1 MASTNKTTHLRLN
14 QWIASDPVLRV
25 DFNADNSKID
35 AEVNARALVRLKS
48 YTISSPTAVFPI
60 NLSSFDLA
68 DYVEVQLFFYPV
80 TSSTSASGGAMT
92 SLGYNG
98 GGTKKDLARM
108 SADGTR
114 GLVVHLSMLSGGVG
128 GFWFAPGASGSASGS
143 FSFPGLDPYDLSSLE
158 FRCGDSAT
166 YQTETTCDVY
176 AIKK

>member
-14 QWIASDPVLRV
+14 QWTATDPVLRV
-25 DFNADNSKID
+25 DFNMDNSKID
-35 AEVNARALVRLKS
+35 SEVNARALVRLKS
-48 YTISSPTAVFPI
+48 YTITGAANVFPI
-60 NLSSFDLA
+60 NLTSFDLT
-68 DYVEVQLFFYPV
+68 DYVEIQLYFYPV

-98 GGTKKDLARM
+98 GDNKKDLARM

-114 GLVVHLSMLSGGVG
+114 GLVVHLTMLSGGVG

-143 FSFPGLDPYDLSSLE
+143 FSFQGLDPYDLNSLE

-166 YQTETTCDVY
+166 YQTDTTCDVY